1 MKNYLSRSFVA
12 IAATVTFAVFGAA
25 VTASAAPIVFD
36 FSTIGGVNGDTFTSA
51 LQNGITVASE
61 TGLWQKAY
69 NVGNPTPSI
78 FTFDQTSSI
87 EITTGGQFRFL
98 SFDLGTGGV
107 SNPRFSFAG
116 YLNNAG
122 VFSASGGSGGSA
134 FDTIFN
140 SADGFLVDRV
150 VITTFLTSTS
160 ANIDNIWLDTDAAP
174 VPEPASMLLFGT
186 GLLGAVRAARKR
198 R

>member
-1 MKNYLSRSFVA
+1 MRKLVSRSVVA
-12 IAATVTFAVFGAA
+12 IVATVAFAVFGATR
-25 VTASAAPIVFD
+25 TASAAPIVFD

-51 LQNGITVASE
+51 AQNGITVTSD
-61 TGLWQKAY
+61 TGLWQKGY
-69 NVGNPTPSI
+69 NVGNTVPSI
-78 FTFDQTSSI
+78 FTFDQTASI

-98 SFDLGTGGV
+98 SFDLGTGGAT
-107 SNPRFSFAG
+107 NPRYSFAG

-122 VFSASGGSGGSA
+122 VFGASGGSSGSA
-134 FDTIFN
+134 FDTILN

-160 ANIDNIWLDTDAAP
+160 ANIDNIWVDNDAAP
-174 VPEPASMLLFGT
+174 VPEPTSLLLLGT